1 MTEKEN
7 IKQLIGEAY
16 DAYCNSL
23 IAKRKEGK
31 TLCDFIADKLVEN
44 GIRDINQKGLV
55 AVEGE
60 VSIVPENI
68 IADVKA
74 ALDGNFQDK
83 KTLSERDKI
92 IEILRASGYGY
103 FITHEGVN
111 AEEALKYA
119 AEALMACGIG
129 DVNEWKEKNKIIN
142 LSLPIRQFVSKVLEQ
157 IEKKFPTKHKSEEF
171 ENGAMAI
178 ISIMREVAEWFS
190 ITIDMR

>member
-1 MTEKEN
+1 MTEGEK

-16 DAYCNSL
+16 DEYCNSL

-74 ALDGNFQDK
+74 ALDGKVEEWKRKASSFDILRSGPGKYYPHDNIMLYKGENVEKIAQ
-83 KTLSERDKI
+83 ERDKWRRRA
-92 IEILRASGYGY
+92 EIAERNDKIMDRAL
-103 FITHEGVN
+103 T
-111 AEEALKYA
+111 
-119 AEALMACGIG
+119 MACLDKASTYYPNKDEKVIAVIFK
-129 DVNEWKEKNKIIN
+129 DEYLRQAVREIEENKE
-142 LSLPIRQFVSKVLEQ
+142 
-157 IEKKFPTKHKSEEF
+157 
-171 ENGAMAI
+171 
-178 ISIMREVAEWFS
+178 
-190 ITIDMR
+190 